1 MHEKINV
8 QTYMKQEQ
16 ILQVK
21 RNNIYGKNMRFNKDI
36 MEWKKVEMKMK
47 RIFSKKTQNVGKTIK
62 ENKMKKK

>member
-36 MEWKKVEMKMK
+36 ME
-47 RIFSKKTQNVGKTIK
+47 
-62 ENKMKKK
+62 